1 MLKIDGPR
9 NITFGEG
16 FLKLTDMNILDL
28 SGITGHCSFQKIS
41 QGFFKYLPNLT
52 YIDVSAC
59 EILHVDDGAFG
70 SLPFLKHLDISHNK
84 RLGFASLPNIT
95 KNLEK
100 TAIEIFRFNG
110 INCLTGTGTK
120 IRTCHL
126 INLKDTKITEL
137 YIEKNRL
144 EQFEAG
150 AIKVLPK
157 TLKKVSLG
165 ENKLTQGKYMID
177 YFSVES
183 VRIFNIS
190 VQLRPAPFPWSIF
203 ENCIEKHDD
212 CEFTFSENDRRTD
225 AERSTD
231 ILFRTNDKRLITFNI
246 PRSAEIIYAN
256 SSRLYTAIPEFGINS
271 KGFREFYL
279 QHNFFYSWIGPFM
292 NDIEGKIFENMHSLR
307 ILDLSFDNINVLPTL
322 MFKNLQELQELNLKG
337 NLLFEW
343 RVKMDHM
350 RKIKLINLARNRL
363 TTINMH
369 QQSAF
374 GSLFLIS
381 SLTIDISENKLLCSC
396 ENLQFLSWITA
407 YRMHFKQ
414 FKSYQCSMASSKTF
428 DFSNASSSLLTLRRN
443 CKSFLLIYL
452 LISVAL
458 AFLMSIM
465 IGVIIVKN
473 KWKIIYFIFKV
484 KKRLGKIGT
493 LSKEIG
499 PMGYDYHAFISFS
512 DDMKDFVVDVMIPR
526 LQTRSNLRFFI
537 RDRDDVHKAGQSEY
551 TVIME
556 AIEKSRRV
564 ICLLSDEYLKSDID
578 KYRVFEI
585 TIARWEGVKRGKS
598 LKFIHIILFPKVKI
612 DSLPG
617 ILLTILKQNSY
628 LEYPKE
634 ECAYDVFWEKF
645 QSLIEQDVMS
655 DMEQEIKPTI
665 MQDDLSDIEKDFVC
679 DTEPLITPDIEQG

>member
-1 MLKIDGPR
+1 MNLKGNINPMDHILIRDDAFSELIALKMLKIDGPR

-28 SGITGHCSFQKIS
+28 SGITGHCSFQKIW

-59 EILHVDDGAFG
+59 EILHVYDGAFG
-70 SLPFLKHLDISHNK
+70 SLPFLKHLDISHNN

-95 KNLEK
+95 KNLDK

-212 CEFTFSENDRRTD
+212 CEFSFSENDRRTD

-231 ILFRTNDKRLITFNI
+231 ILFRTNDKGLITFNI

-256 SSRLYTAIPEFGINS
+256 SSRLYTAIPEFGLNS

-279 QHNFFYSWIGPFM
+279 QDNFFYSWIGPVHGIENLTIIDLSNNFCSNISQFFFKYATGIQILNLSK
-292 NDIEGKIFENMHSLR
+292 NDIVE
-307 ILDLSFDNINVLPTL
+307 
-322 MFKNLQELQELNLKG
+322 
-337 NLLFEW
+337 
-343 RVKMDHM
+343 
-350 RKIKLINLARNRL
+350 
-363 TTINMH
+363 
-369 QQSAF
+369 
-374 GSLFLIS
+374 
-381 SLTIDISENKLLCSC
+381 
-396 ENLQFLSWITA
+396 
-407 YRMHFKQ
+407 
-414 FKSYQCSMASSKTF
+414 
-428 DFSNASSSLLTLRRN
+428 
-443 CKSFLLIYL
+443 
-452 LISVAL
+452 
-458 AFLMSIM
+458 
-465 IGVIIVKN
+465 
-473 KWKIIYFIFKV
+473 
-484 KKRLGKIGT
+484 
-493 LSKEIG
+493 
-499 PMGYDYHAFISFS
+499 
-512 DDMKDFVVDVMIPR
+512 
-526 LQTRSNLRFFI
+526 
-537 RDRDDVHKAGQSEY
+537 
-551 TVIME
+551 
-556 AIEKSRRV
+556 
-564 ICLLSDEYLKSDID
+564 
-578 KYRVFEI
+578 
-585 TIARWEGVKRGKS
+585 
-598 LKFIHIILFPKVKI
+598 I

-655 DMEQEIKPTI
+655 DMEHEIKPTI
-665 MQDDLSDIEKDFVC
+665 MQDNLSDIEKDFVC